1 MASRLPPSALSL
13 KHFLLRQQALQLYR
27 DILRSLRQVP
37 DPEHKK
43 YLVDW
48 ARHEFKQNKGET
60 DEEVIRMMLSRG
72 RLQYKELQKT
82 LSLVK

>member
-1 MASRLPPSALSL
+1 M
-13 KHFLLRQQALQLYR
+13 LRQQVLQLYR

-48 ARHEFKQNKGET
+48 ARQEFRQNKGET
-60 DEEVIRMMLSRG
+60 DEVGLKVYR
-72 RLQYKELQKT
+72 T
-82 LSLVK
+82 AF